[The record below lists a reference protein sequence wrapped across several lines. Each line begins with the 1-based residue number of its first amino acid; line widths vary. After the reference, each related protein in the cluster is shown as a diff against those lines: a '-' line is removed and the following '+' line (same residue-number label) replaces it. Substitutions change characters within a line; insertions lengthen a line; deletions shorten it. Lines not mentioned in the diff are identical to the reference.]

1 MIIPASQRNV
11 RNYEGW
17 VIIIWK
23 ENYGLLTNKILLL
36 TKVKKKKT
44 LNEHNWEWMKIK

>member
-1 MIIPASQRNV
+1 MIILASQRNI

-23 ENYGLLTNKILLL
+23 EIYGVLTNTIQWLA
-36 TKVKKKKT
+36 KVKKTK
-44 LNEHNWEWMKIK
+44 LNEHSWEWMKIK